1 MKAEWKTEIGR
12 TPLKK
17 YEVSFWLYLWND
29 GKIIRSEQIS
39 FKFDKLNE
47 VMMVIKS
54 FWGIIKDD

>member
-12 TPLKK
+12 TTLKK
-17 YEVSFWLYLWND
+17 YKVTFHLYLWDN

-39 FKFDKLNE
+39 FKFDKLDE